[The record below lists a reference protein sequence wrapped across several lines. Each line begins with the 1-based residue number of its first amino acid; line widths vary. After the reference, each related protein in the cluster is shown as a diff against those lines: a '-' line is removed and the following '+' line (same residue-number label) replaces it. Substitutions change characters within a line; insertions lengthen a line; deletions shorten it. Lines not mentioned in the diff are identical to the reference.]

1 MSTEDGLVLTAVVAQ
16 DGGFV
21 RPKWQLGGTRLVP
34 PMPARYEPPDMG
46 MDAGSRLDRILDRK
60 QKQMKGME
68 QELTFLKTRQTDAQT
83 AFDEAMRA
91 YLGIRSECEDI
102 KKKKAHI
109 RVFGDI
115 DVDSLAKPKRKVG
128 GGTAPL
134 PMTALSA
141 QRKPG
146 SDEGAQLDRTLATKA
161 GHMKT
166 MEQQLATLKMSLD
179 ESTAAHGLAL
189 SALEEVQSECDEIKK
204 RKAHIRVFGNTDKL
218 DKRKGQ
224 S

>member
-1 MSTEDGLVLTAVVAQ
+1 
-16 DGGFV
+16 
-21 RPKWQLGGTRLVP
+21 
-34 PMPARYEPPDMG
+34 
-46 MDAGSRLDRILDRK
+46 MDAGSRLDRILDR
-60 QKQMKGME
+60 KQMKGME

-91 YLGIRSECEDI
+91 CLGIRSECEDI

-161 GHMKT
+161 GHLKT

-179 ESTAAHGLAL
+179 ESTAAHGLAM
-189 SALEEVQSECDEIKK
+189 SALEEVRSECDEIKK
-204 RKAHIRVFGNTDKL
+204 RKARIRVFGSTGRL
-218 DKRKGQ
+218 
-224 S
+224 SMF

>member
-68 QELTFLKTRQTDAQT
+68 QELTFLSTRQTDAQT

-109 RVFGDI
+109 RVFGDL

-134 PMTALSA
+134 PKTALSA
-141 QRKPG
+141 QCKPG

-166 MEQQLATLKMSLD
+166 MEQQLATQMLLD
-179 ESTAAHGLAL
+179 ESTAAHGLAM
-189 SALEEVQSECDEIKK
+189 SELEEVRSECDEMKK
-204 RKAHIRVFGNTDKL
+204 RKARIRVFGSTG
-218 DKRKGQ
+218 RI
-224 S
+224 SM